1 MDKNSNSSSA
11 KLSSDNRSEEDR
23 LTWLQKQQRKLQERR
38 EVQKKSQQ
46 ESAYLIKELKTSLQR
61 ARSGGTETTDGYA
74 SDVNSLLY
82 SETSRES
89 SPAKQ
94 IYNVPLRVESD
105 SNTNTFST
113 SFQNESSNNIY
124 SSVNK

>member
-23 LTWLQKQQRKLQERR
+23 LTWLQKQQKKLQERR

-94 IYNVPLRVESD
+94 IYNVPLRVETETSA
-105 SNTNTFST
+105 NNLNT

-124 SSVNK
+124 SSVN